1 MDELSARMI
10 ALQAELRKAQ
20 RGEKVLDTIH
30 KNVNELLLLHNKK
43 HEDRVG
49 FYQKQLASAINVSY
63 STINR
68 WENGHVVPSNLA
80 VKSFYDFCE
89 NNFITIPQNLL

>member
-1 MDELSARMI
+1 MTFPEFVIFVRRKLKLS
-10 ALQAELRKAQ
+10 
-20 RGEKVLDTIH
+20 
-30 KNVNELLLLHNKK
+30 
-43 HEDRVG
+43 
-49 FYQKQLASAINVSY
+49 QKQLATAINVSY

-89 NNFITIPQNLL
+89 NNFIDIPNGLL

>member
-1 MDELSARMI
+1 MTFYVAYAILFNECNIAYVINGGIVMIFSEFVISVRRKLKLS
-10 ALQAELRKAQ
+10 
-20 RGEKVLDTIH
+20 
-30 KNVNELLLLHNKK
+30 
-43 HEDRVG
+43 
-49 FYQKQLASAINVSY
+49 QKQLASAINVSY

-89 NNFITIPQNLL
+89 NNFIEIPTDML

>member
-1 MDELSARMI
+1 MTFPEFVISVRGSLKLS
-10 ALQAELRKAQ
+10 
-20 RGEKVLDTIH
+20 
-30 KNVNELLLLHNKK
+30 
-43 HEDRVG
+43 
-49 FYQKQLASAINVSY
+49 QKQLAAAINVSY

-89 NNFITIPQNLL
+89 NNFIDIPDGLL

>member
-1 MDELSARMI
+1 MSFSEFVVSVRK
-10 ALQAELRKAQ
+10 ELR
-20 RGEKVLDTIH
+20 LS
-30 KNVNELLLLHNKK
+30 
-43 HEDRVG
+43 
-49 FYQKQLASAINVSY
+49 QKQLAAAINVSY

-89 NNFITIPQNLL
+89 NNFIKVPDDLC

>member
-1 MDELSARMI
+1 MKFSEFVIFVRRKLKLS
-10 ALQAELRKAQ
+10 
-20 RGEKVLDTIH
+20 
-30 KNVNELLLLHNKK
+30 
-43 HEDRVG
+43 
-49 FYQKQLASAINVSY
+49 QKQLANAINVSY

-89 NNFITIPQNLL
+89 NNFIDVPNGLL

>member
-1 MDELSARMI
+1 MSFSKFVVSVRKELQLS
-10 ALQAELRKAQ
+10 
-20 RGEKVLDTIH
+20 
-30 KNVNELLLLHNKK
+30 
-43 HEDRVG
+43 
-49 FYQKQLASAINVSY
+49 QKQLAAAINVSY

-89 NNFITIPQNLL
+89 NNFIKVPDDLC

>member
-1 MDELSARMI
+1 MSFSEFVVSVRKKLQLS
-10 ALQAELRKAQ
+10 
-20 RGEKVLDTIH
+20 
-30 KNVNELLLLHNKK
+30 
-43 HEDRVG
+43 
-49 FYQKQLASAINVSY
+49 QKQLAAAIIVSY

-89 NNFITIPQNLL
+89 NNFIEVPDELC

>member
-1 MDELSARMI
+1 MSFSEFVVLVRKELQLS
-10 ALQAELRKAQ
+10 
-20 RGEKVLDTIH
+20 
-30 KNVNELLLLHNKK
+30 
-43 HEDRVG
+43 
-49 FYQKQLASAINVSY
+49 QKQLAAAINVSY

-89 NNFITIPQNLL
+89 NNFIRVPDDLC

>member
-1 MDELSARMI
+1 MTFSEFVISVRKSLKLS
-10 ALQAELRKAQ
+10 
-20 RGEKVLDTIH
+20 
-30 KNVNELLLLHNKK
+30 
-43 HEDRVG
+43 
-49 FYQKQLASAINVSY
+49 QKQLAAAINVSY

-89 NNFITIPQNLL
+89 NNFINIPDGLL